1 MLFSKNCFN
10 CKKKMR
16 GEEDTFG
23 IAMNTLE
30 GKHTVEV
37 CATCAKQFD
46 EILEQVE
53 NIKNER
59 LNAI

>member
-1 MLFSKNCFN
+1 
-10 CKKKMR
+10 MR

-59 LNAI
+59 LNAV